1 MSQYAAS
8 PKVDPNA
15 QGLPKRMIDLR
26 SDTVTQPTAAMKQ
39 AMIEAPLGDDVY
51 EEDPTVKALEQRLAN
66 LLQKEAA
73 LFFPSGTQSNL
84 AALLCHCQRGEE
96 VIVGEKY
103 HTFLHEARGA
113 SVLGGIAMHPLPTS
127 KLGQIQIA
135 DLLAAIKPD
144 DIHDPIS
151 KLLALENT
159 VAGCVQDQAHLTAL
173 AEAAHAH
180 GLSVHLDGARFFN
193 AVVKQQRAAAE
204 LAAPMDSVS
213 ICLSKGLGTPAGSV
227 LVGSEKFIRYA
238 KRQRKILGGGMRQTG
253 MLAAAGLYALDHNIE
268 RLAEDHEHTRQIA
281 EALAELPE
289 LEVDQERLQT
299 NMFFIK
305 PRPADHAPLQQFMA
319 EQGVRIG
326 WQQPWMRCVL
336 HLGVSAQEV
345 EQIIALFKRY
355 YQASRT

>member
-1 MSQYAAS
+1 MSQYAHHQ
-8 PKVDPNA
+8 PLLN
-15 QGLPKRMIDLR
+15 LNTRMIDLR

-39 AMIEAPLGDDVY
+39 AMVDAPLGDDVY
-51 EEDPTVKALEQRLAN
+51 EEDPTVKALEQGLAS
-66 LLQKEAA
+66 LLNKEAA

-96 VIVGEKY
+96 VIVGEQY

-127 KLGQIQIA
+127 KLGRIEID

-159 VAGCVQDQAHLTAL
+159 VSGCVQDQAHLTAL
-173 AEAAHAH
+173 AEAAHAR

-193 AVVKQQRAAAE
+193 AVVKQNKTPAE
-204 LAAPMDSVS
+204 LAALMDSVS

-227 LVGSEKFIRYA
+227 LVGAEKLIRYA
-238 KRQRKILGGGMRQTG
+238 KRQRKILGGGMRQSG
-253 MLAAAGLYALDHNIE
+253 MLAGAGLYALENNIE
-268 RLAEDHEHTRQIA
+268 RLAIDHENTRIIA
-281 EALAELPE
+281 EALAQLPQ

-305 PRPADHAPLQQFMA
+305 PRPEDHAPLQAFMA
-319 EQGVRIG
+319 ENGVRIG

-336 HLGVSAQEV
+336 HLGVSAEDV
-345 EQIIALFKRY
+345 IRIIELFRRY
-355 YQASRT
+355 YQS

>member
-1 MSQYAAS
+1 MSQYAHS
-8 PKVDPNA
+8 PQLLNSH
-15 QGLPKRMIDLR
+15 KRMIDLR

-39 AMIEAPLGDDVY
+39 AMVDAPLGDDVY
-51 EEDPTVKALEQRLAN
+51 EEDPTVKALEQRLASMLN
-66 LLQKEAA
+66 KEAA

-96 VIVGEKY
+96 VIVGEQY

-127 KLGQIQIA
+127 KLGRIEIE
-135 DLLAAIKPD
+135 DMLAAIKPD

-159 VAGCVQDQAHLTAL
+159 VSGCVQEQAHLNAL
-173 AEAAHAH
+173 AEAAHAR
-180 GLSVHLDGARFFN
+180 GLTVHLDGARFFN
-193 AVVKQQRAAAE
+193 AVVKQNQTPAE

-227 LVGSEKFIRYA
+227 LVGSEKLIRYA
-238 KRQRKILGGGMRQTG
+238 KRQRKILGGGMRQSG
-253 MLAAAGLYALDHNIE
+253 MLAGAGLYALENNIE
-268 RLAEDHEHTRQIA
+268 RLAIDHKHTRIIA
-281 EALAELPE
+281 EALAQLPQ

-305 PRPADHAPLQQFMA
+305 PRPEDHAPLQAFMA
-319 EQGVRIG
+319 ENGVRIG

-336 HLGVSAQEV
+336 HLGVSAEDV
-345 EQIIALFKRY
+345 TRIIELFRSY
-355 YQASRT
+355 YKT

>member
-1 MSQYAAS
+1 MSQYAHHQ
-8 PKVDPNA
+8 PLLN
-15 QGLPKRMIDLR
+15 LNTRMIDLR

-39 AMIEAPLGDDVY
+39 AMVDAPLGDDVY
-51 EEDPTVKALEQRLAN
+51 EEDPTVKALEQGLAS
-66 LLQKEAA
+66 LLNKEAA

-96 VIVGEKY
+96 VIVGEQY

-127 KLGQIQIA
+127 KLGRIEID

-159 VAGCVQDQAHLTAL
+159 VSGCVQDQAHLTAL
-173 AEAAHAH
+173 AEAAHAR

-193 AVVKQQRAAAE
+193 AVVKQNKTPAE

-227 LVGSEKFIRYA
+227 LVGAEKLIHYA
-238 KRQRKILGGGMRQTG
+238 KRQRKILGGGMRQSG
-253 MLAAAGLYALDHNIE
+253 MLAGAGLYALENNIE
-268 RLAEDHEHTRQIA
+268 RLAIDHEHTRIIA
-281 EALAELPE
+281 EALAQLPQ

-305 PRPADHAPLQQFMA
+305 PRPEDHAPLQAFMA
-319 EQGVRIG
+319 ENGVRIG

-336 HLGVSAQEV
+336 HLGVSAEDV
-345 EQIIALFKRY
+345 TRIIELFRRY
-355 YQASRT
+355 YQS

>member
-1 MSQYAAS
+1 MSQYAQQ
-8 PKVDPNA
+8 PLLHKA
-15 QGLPKRMIDLR
+15 QRMIDLR

-39 AMIEAPLGDDVY
+39 AMVDAPLGDDVY
-51 EEDPTVKALEQRLAN
+51 EEDPTVKALEQRLAQMLN
-66 LLQKEAA
+66 KEAA

-96 VIVGEKY
+96 VIVGEQY

-127 KLGQIQIA
+127 KLGRIEIA
-135 DLLAAIKPD
+135 DMLAAIKPD

-159 VAGCVQDQAHLTAL
+159 VSGCVQDQAHLAAL
-173 AEAAHAH
+173 AEAAHAK
-180 GLSVHLDGARFFN
+180 GLTVHLDGARFFN
-193 AVVKQQRAAAE
+193 AVVKQGKTAAE

-227 LVGSEKFIRYA
+227 LVGSEKLIRYA
-238 KRQRKILGGGMRQTG
+238 KRQRKILGGGMRQSG
-253 MLAAAGLYALDHNIE
+253 MLAGAGLYALDNNIE
-268 RLAEDHEHTRQIA
+268 RLSVDHDHARIIA
-281 EALAELPE
+281 EALSKLPQ

-305 PRPADHAPLQQFMA
+305 PRPEDHAPLQQFMA
-319 EQGVRIG
+319 ENGVRIG

-336 HLGVSAQEV
+336 HLGVSAEDV
-345 EQIIALFKRY
+345 EKIIELFKQY
-355 YQASRT
+355 YQD

>member
-1 MSQYAAS
+1 MSQYANS
-8 PKVDPNA
+8 PKLQDPA
-15 QGLPKRMIDLR
+15 KRMIDLR

-39 AMIEAPLGDDVY
+39 AMVDAPLGDDVY
-51 EEDPTVKALEQRLAN
+51 EEDPTVKALEQKLAQMLN
-66 LLQKEAA
+66 KEAA

-127 KLGQIQIA
+127 KLGRIEIEA
-135 DLLAAIKPD
+135 MLAAIKPD

-159 VAGCVQDQAHLTAL
+159 VSGCVQDQAHLNAL
-173 AEAAHAH
+173 AAAAHAH
-180 GLSVHLDGARFFN
+180 GLTVHLDGARFFN
-193 AVVKQQRAAAE
+193 AVVKQNKTPAE

-227 LVGSEKFIRYA
+227 LVGSEKLIRYA
-238 KRQRKILGGGMRQTG
+238 KRQRKILGGGMRQSG
-253 MLAAAGLYALDHNIE
+253 MLAGAGLYALEHNIE
-268 RLAEDHEHTRQIA
+268 RLAIDHEHTRIIA
-281 EALAELPE
+281 EALAKLPT

-305 PRPADHAPLQQFMA
+305 PRPEDHAPLQTFMA
-319 EQGVRIG
+319 ENGVRIG

-336 HLGVSAQEV
+336 HLGVSAADV
-345 EQIIALFKRY
+345 DQIIELFRRY
-355 YQASRT
+355 YQS

>member
-1 MSQYAAS
+1 MSQYANS
-8 PKVDPNA
+8 PNVQGNPN
-15 QGLPKRMIDLR
+15 RMIDLR

-39 AMIEAPLGDDVY
+39 AMIDAPLGDDVY
-51 EEDPTVKALEQRLAN
+51 EEDPTVKALEQRLAT
-66 LLQKEAA
+66 LLGKEAA

-113 SVLGGIAMHPLPTS
+113 SVLGGIAMHPLPTN
-127 KLGQIQIA
+127 KLGQIEIA
-135 DLLAAIKPD
+135 DMLAAIKPD

-159 VAGCVQDQAHLTAL
+159 VSGCVQDQAHLTAL
-173 AEAAHAH
+173 AEAAHAK

-193 AVVKQQRAAAE
+193 AVVKQNKSAAE
-204 LAAPMDSVS
+204 LAAPMDSIS

-227 LVGSEKFIRYA
+227 LVGSEKLIRYA
-238 KRQRKILGGGMRQTG
+238 KRQRKILGGGMRQSG
-253 MLAAAGLYALDHNIE
+253 MLAGAGLYALENNIE
-268 RLAEDHEHTRQIA
+268 RLAVDHEHTRIIA
-281 EALAELPE
+281 EALTNLPN

-305 PRPADHAPLQQFMA
+305 PLPEDHAPLQAFMT
-319 EQGVRIG
+319 EHGVRIG

-336 HLGVSAQEV
+336 HLGVSAQDV
-345 EQIIALFKRY
+345 EQIITLFKRY
-355 YQASRT
+355 YQP

>member
-1 MSQYAAS
+1 MSQYVHHQ
-8 PKVDPNA
+8 PLLN
-15 QGLPKRMIDLR
+15 LNKRMIDLR

-39 AMIEAPLGDDVY
+39 AMVDAPLGDDVY
-51 EEDPTVKALEQRLAN
+51 EEDPTVKALEQRLAS
-66 LLQKEAA
+66 LLNKEAA

-96 VIVGEKY
+96 VIVGEHY

-127 KLGQIQIA
+127 KLGRIEID

-159 VAGCVQDQAHLTAL
+159 VSGCVQDQVHLNAL
-173 AEAAHAH
+173 AEAAHAR
-180 GLSVHLDGARFFN
+180 GLTVHLDGARFFN
-193 AVVKQQRAAAE
+193 AVVKQNTTPAE
-204 LAAPMDSVS
+204 LAASMDSVS

-227 LVGSEKFIRYA
+227 LVGSEKLIRYA
-238 KRQRKILGGGMRQTG
+238 KRQRKILGGGMRQSG
-253 MLAAAGLYALDHNIE
+253 MLAGAGLYALENNIE
-268 RLAEDHEHTRQIA
+268 RLALDHEHTRIIA
-281 EALAELPE
+281 EALAQLPQ

-305 PRPADHAPLQQFMA
+305 PRPEDHAPLQAFMA
-319 EQGVRIG
+319 ENGVRIG

-336 HLGVSAQEV
+336 HLGVSAEDV
-345 EQIIALFKRY
+345 TRIIELFRRY
-355 YQASRT
+355 YQA

>member
-1 MSQYAAS
+1 MSQYAHQ
-8 PKVDPNA
+8 PLLN
-15 QGLPKRMIDLR
+15 LNKRMIDLR

-39 AMIEAPLGDDVY
+39 AMIDAPLGDDVY
-51 EEDPTVKALEQRLAN
+51 EEDPTVKALEQRLAG
-66 LLQKEAA
+66 LLNKEAA

-113 SVLGGIAMHPLPTS
+113 SVLGGIAMHPLSTS
-127 KLGQIQIA
+127 KLGRIEIE
-135 DLLAAIKPD
+135 DMLAAIKPD

-159 VAGCVQDQAHLTAL
+159 VSGCVQDQTHLDAL

-193 AVVKQQRAAAE
+193 AVVKQHKTPAE

-227 LVGSEKFIRYA
+227 LVGSEKLIRYA
-238 KRQRKILGGGMRQTG
+238 KRQRKILGGGMRQSG
-253 MLAAAGLYALDHNIE
+253 MLAGAGLYALENNIE
-268 RLAEDHEHTRQIA
+268 RLALDHEHTRIIA
-281 EALAELPE
+281 EALAQLPQ
-289 LEVDQERLQT
+289 LEVDQARLQT
-299 NMFFIK
+299 NMLFIK
-305 PRPADHAPLQQFMA
+305 PHPEDHAPLQAFMA
-319 EQGVRIG
+319 ENGVRIG
-326 WQQPWMRCVL
+326 WQEPWMRCVL
-336 HLGVSAQEV
+336 HLGVSAEDV
-345 EQIIALFKRY
+345 TRIIELFRRY
-355 YQASRT
+355 YQS

>member
-1 MSQYAAS
+1 MSQYANS
-8 PKVDPNA
+8 PSF
-15 QGLPKRMIDLR
+15 QGNPSRMIDLR

-39 AMIEAPLGDDVY
+39 AMVEAPLGDDVY
-51 EEDPTVKALEQRLAN
+51 EEDPTVKALEQRLATMLN
-66 LLQKEAA
+66 KEAA

-113 SVLGGIAMHPLPTS
+113 SVLGGIAMHPLPTNH
-127 KLGQIQIA
+127 LGRIELA
-135 DLLAAIKPD
+135 DMLAAIKPD

-159 VAGCVQDQAHLTAL
+159 VSGCVLDQAHLTAL
-173 AEAAHAH
+173 ANAAHEK

-193 AVVKQQRAAAE
+193 AVVKQQKTAAE

-227 LVGSEKFIRYA
+227 LVGSEKLIRYA
-238 KRQRKILGGGMRQTG
+238 KRQRKILGGGMRQSG
-253 MLAAAGLYALDHNIE
+253 MLAAAGIYALDYNIE
-268 RLAEDHEHTRQIA
+268 RLAQDHAHTLKIA
-281 EALAELPE
+281 EALADLPN
-289 LEVDQERLQT
+289 LEVDQARLQT

-305 PRPADHAPLQQFMA
+305 PLAEDHAPLQQFMA
-319 EQGVRIG
+319 ENGMRIG

-336 HLGVSAQEV
+336 HLGVSTEDV
-345 EQIIALFKRY
+345 ERIIELFKRY
-355 YQASRT
+355 YQA

>member
-1 MSQYAAS
+1 MSQYAYN
-8 PKVDPNA
+8 PNFA
-15 QGLPKRMIDLR
+15 VNATRMIDLR

-39 AMIEAPLGDDVY
+39 AMVDAPLGDDVY

-66 LLQKEAA
+66 MLNKEAA

-113 SVLGGIAMHPLPTS
+113 SVLGGIAMHPLPTNH
-127 KLGQIQIA
+127 LGRIEVT
-135 DLLAAIKPD
+135 DMLAAIKPD

-159 VAGCVQDQAHLTAL
+159 VSGCVQDQVHLTAL
-173 AEAAHAH
+173 ADAAHAK
-180 GLSVHLDGARFFN
+180 GLRVHLDGARFFN
-193 AVVKQQRAAAE
+193 AVVKQQKSAAE

-227 LVGSEKFIRYA
+227 LVGAEKLIRYA
-238 KRQRKILGGGMRQTG
+238 KRQRKILGGGMRQSG
-253 MLAAAGLYALDHNIE
+253 MLAAAGIYALDYNIE
-268 RLAEDHEHTRQIA
+268 RLAQDHQHTRRIA
-281 EALAELPE
+281 EALVSLPN
-289 LEVDQERLQT
+289 LEVDQARLQT

-305 PRPADHAPLQQFMA
+305 PRPEDHAPLQQFMA
-319 EQGVRIG
+319 ENGVRIG

-336 HLGVSAQEV
+336 HLGVSTEDV
-345 EQIIALFKRY
+345 EQIIELFKRY
-355 YQASRT
+355 YQS